1 MLIAEAFWCLFS
13 RPAVIAQLRQPAPA
27 AAGRDKAAYWR
38 LVRQYCQQGN
48 PQAVLDEQWPMP
60 WDPESWSEDAG
71 ADETVAQGE

>member
-1 MLIAEAFWCLFS
+1 MPLQSAGGD
-13 RPAVIAQLRQPAPA
+13 RAVAPTGPGCRR
-27 AAGRDKAAYWR
+27 AGQSGYWR